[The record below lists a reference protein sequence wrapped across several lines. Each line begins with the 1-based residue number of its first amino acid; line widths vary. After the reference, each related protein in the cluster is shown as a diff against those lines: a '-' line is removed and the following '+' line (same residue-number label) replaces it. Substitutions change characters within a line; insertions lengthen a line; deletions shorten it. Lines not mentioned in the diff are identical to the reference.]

1 MIHAPDIKA
10 AFTWY
15 RNAFSQSKLVRLE
28 EFNFE
33 FLDVNGIQIEIVPAD
48 EKVASGAAGSVVY
61 WEVENFQE
69 SFDHLTSMGAFLYR
83 GPMKIENNRQMC
95 QLKDPFGNLI
105 GIRG

>member
-1 MIHAPDIKA
+1 MVHTTDTKA
-10 AFTWY
+10 ALTWY
-15 RNAFSQSKLVRLE
+15 LAAFAQSKLVRLP

-33 FLDVNGIQIEIVPAD
+33 YLDVNGIYIEIVPAD
-48 EKVASGAAGSVVY
+48 EKVAAGAAGTVVY
-61 WEVENFQE
+61 WEVDNFQL
-69 SFDHLTSMGAFLYR
+69 SFEHLISIGAILYR